1 MVLEGALQST
11 PRITIFPRGTRLAP
25 WVQTMNNDRQTE
37 SLAREGF
44 WRLISDDE
52 VGSACA
58 AETAVRL
65 SDGDEYLDLRRLV
78 EGVHRARG
86 AAVPTE
92 HLLPRKAVHD
102 DTWTRIVAQLAV
114 LPIENRAGA

>member
-1 MVLEGALQST
+1 
-11 PRITIFPRGTRLAP
+11 
-25 WVQTMNNDRQTE
+25 MNNNRQTE
-37 SLAREGF
+37 SSTREDL

-52 VGSACA
+52 VGSARA
-58 AETAVRL
+58 VEPAVRL

-86 AAVPTE
+86 PAVPTE
-92 HLLPRKAVHD
+92 HLLPRKAVQE

-114 LPIENRAGA
+114 LPIENHAGA